1 MPGLTAGSSHD
12 IWCVAQD
19 SRWKDDIS
27 RGLQAAT
34 VSSGAFVSLAT
45 PAAGPAAAYLIEPFQ
60 MDRATQSVTLGIM
73 TNQFGHLSCVLST
86 SKPSV
91 AQIQAGQDSASS
103 SALAAL
109 KRVFMVASIPTVTQL
124 TSSGMTHS
132 QFYKVWCIFE
142 DIEGRLLSH
151 LGGDTHAKYGLTV
164 STADCGSVTPAVGS
178 CGLVNEFALGPSLQ
192 VADGPGAY
200 LTSQYCSFTLT
211 GSADLLT
218 PLVRC

>member
-1 MPGLTAGSSHD
+1 M
-12 IWCVAQD
+12 
-19 SRWKDDIS
+19 
-27 RGLQAAT
+27 
-34 VSSGAFVSLAT
+34 
-45 PAAGPAAAYLIEPFQ
+45 
-60 MDRATQSVTLGIM
+60 
-73 TNQFGHLSCVLST
+73 
-86 SKPSV
+86 
-91 AQIQAGQDSASS
+91 
-103 SALAAL
+103 
-109 KRVFMVASIPTVTQL
+109 TQL

-142 DIEGRLLSH
+142 DILEGRLLGH
-151 LGGDTHAKYGLTV
+151 LGDQVTPKYGLTV
-164 STADCGSVTPAVGS
+164 STAHCGSVTPAVGS

>member
-1 MPGLTAGSSHD
+1 MATVAGEVSYLFMPGLTAGSSHD

-73 TNQFGHLSCVLST
+73 TNQFGLHLSCVLST

-91 AQIQAGQDSASS
+91 AQIQAGRQDYSASS

-109 KRVFMVASIPTVTQL
+109 KRNVFSWSP
-124 TSSGMTHS
+124 
-132 QFYKVWCIFE
+132 
-142 DIEGRLLSH
+142 
-151 LGGDTHAKYGLTV
+151 
-164 STADCGSVTPAVGS
+164 P
-178 CGLVNEFALGPSLQ
+178 
-192 VADGPGAY
+192 
-200 LTSQYCSFTLT
+200 
-211 GSADLLT
+211 
-218 PLVRC
+218 